1 MTFEELKLVPELL
14 QALASCGYTEPT
26 PIQAQAIPLL
36 LAGRDLIGSAQTG
49 TGKTAAFVLP
59 ALQRLAASG
68 TRATA
73 SRHGVASPRILVLA
87 PTRELAQ
94 QVAGQAVRYGRS
106 LRVNTVCIY
115 GGAPYPVQNRELA
128 RGADIIVATPG
139 RLIDHLERGRIDLSG
154 LQMLVLDEADRMLDM
169 GFVDDVERI
178 ALLAPKTRQTLLFSA
193 TFDGA
198 IARLSARLMRDA
210 VRIEVKG
217 DVAAPLAIEQR
228 VHFADDHS
236 HKHRILDHLLAD
248 VSMTQSI
255 VFIAT
260 KRDAESLAQRLKG
273 EGHAA
278 AALHGDMNQHERT
291 RTILDMRRGRV
302 RTLVATDV
310 AARGIDVAGIS
321 HVINFDLPRQ
331 AGDYVHRIGRTG
343 RAGAA
348 GIAVSLAN
356 HAERGALRQIERF
369 TGAAI
374 AAHVIPGLEPRR
386 REDRGAPRTGFAKP
400 PFRGANAPASARPA
414 PRWEDRARATTGS
427 GRRRDWDGGNA
438 APGFRSGGFSKK
450 GNDRAR

>member
-1 MTFEELKLVPELL
+1 MKFEELNLAPELL
-14 QALASCGYTEPT
+14 AALTACGYTEPT
-26 PIQAQAIPLL
+26 PIQAQAIPHL

-68 TRATA
+68 IRAGA
-73 SRHGVASPRILVLA
+73 GRHGVASPRILVLA

-94 QVAGQAVRYGRS
+94 QVADEAVRYGKS

-115 GGAPYPVQNRELA
+115 GGAPYPVQNRDLA

-139 RLIDHLERGRIDLSG
+139 RLIDHLERGRIDLSA
-154 LQMLVLDEADRMLDM
+154 LEVLVLDEADRMLDM

-178 ALLAPKTRQTLLFSA
+178 ALLAPKARQTVLFSA

-210 VRIEVKG
+210 VRIEVQSDK
-217 DVAAPLAIEQR
+217 AAPLAIEQR

-248 VSMTQSI
+248 VAMTQSI

-291 RTILDMRRGRV
+291 RTLLEMRRGRV

-348 GIAVSLAN
+348 GIAVSIAN

-374 AAHVIPGLEPRR
+374 PTLEIPGLEPRR
-386 REDRGAPRTGFAKP
+386 REARVAPKSGFGKP
-400 PFRGANAPASARPA
+400 AFRGAHAPAHARPA
-414 PRWEDRARATTGS
+414 PRWDDRAGS
-427 GRRRDWDGGNA
+427 GSSRRREREDGASA
-438 APGFRSGGFSKK
+438 AGFRGGFAKK
-450 GNDRAR
+450 GAR

>member
-1 MTFEELKLVPELL
+1 MKFEELDLAPELIA
-14 QALASCGYTEPT
+14 ALTSCGYTEPT
-26 PIQAQAIPLL
+26 PIQAQAIPHL
-36 LAGRDLIGSAQTG
+36 LAGRDVIGSAQTG

-68 TRATA
+68 VRARA
-73 SRHGVASPRILVLA
+73 GRNGVASPSVLVLA

-94 QVAGQAVRYGRS
+94 QVAGQAVVYGRG

-115 GGAPYPVQNRELA
+115 GGAPYPPQNRDLA

-154 LQMLVLDEADRMLDM
+154 LAVLVLDEADRMLDM

-178 ALLAPKTRQTLLFSA
+178 ARLAPKTRQTVLFSA

-210 VRIEVKG
+210 VRVEVAAE
-217 DVAAPLAIEQR
+217 AAPLAIEQR

-248 VSMTQSI
+248 IAITQSI

-260 KRDAESLAQRLKG
+260 KRDAESLAQRLQG

-278 AALHGDMNQHERT
+278 AALHGDMNQRERT
-291 RTILDMRRGRV
+291 RTLSDMRRGRV

-343 RAGAA
+343 RAGAT
-348 GIAVSLAN
+348 GIAVSIAN

-369 TGAAI
+369 TGATIPALE
-374 AAHVIPGLEPRR
+374 IPGLEPRFR
-386 REDRGAPRTGFAKP
+386 APR
-400 PFRGANAPASARPA
+400 SPA
-414 PRWEDRARATTGS
+414 PRRGGNGDSRDRKGTGTRRAR
-427 GRRRDWDGGNA
+427 W
-438 APGFRSGGFSKK
+438 
-450 GNDRAR
+450 

>member
-1 MTFEELKLVPELL
+1 MKFEELNLAPELL
-14 QALASCGYTEPT
+14 AALTTCGYTEPT
-26 PIQAQAIPLL
+26 PIQAQAIPHL

-68 TRATA
+68 TRAGA
-73 SRHGVASPRILVLA
+73 GRNGVATPRILVLA

-94 QVAGQAVRYGRS
+94 QVAEQAVRYGRS
-106 LRVNTVCIY
+106 LKVNTVCIY
-115 GGAPYPVQNRELA
+115 GGAPYPIQNRELA

-139 RLIDHLERGRIDLSG
+139 RLIDHLERGRIDLSA
-154 LQMLVLDEADRMLDM
+154 LEVLVLDEADRMLDM

-178 ALLAPKTRQTLLFSA
+178 ALLAPKSRQTVLFSA

-210 VRIEVKG
+210 VRIEVQADK
-217 DVAAPLAIEQR
+217 AAPVAIEQR

-248 VSMTQSI
+248 VAMTQSI

-291 RTILDMRRGRV
+291 RTLLRHAPRPRAHARRDGCRRARHRRRRHQPRDQLRPAAAGRGLRPPDRPHGSGRCDGHRRVDRESRRTRRGAPDRALHGRRHSGARNPGIGAAPARV
-302 RTLVATDV
+302 PRCSADGV
-310 AARGIDVAGIS
+310 
-321 HVINFDLPRQ
+321 RQ
-331 AGDYVHRIGRTG
+331 AGVPWCRGAGPRA
-343 RAGAA
+343 AGAA
-348 GIAVSLAN
+348 LG
-356 HAERGALRQIERF
+356 
-369 TGAAI
+369 
-374 AAHVIPGLEPRR
+374 
-386 REDRGAPRTGFAKP
+386 
-400 PFRGANAPASARPA
+400 
-414 PRWEDRARATTGS
+414 
-427 GRRRDWDGGNA
+427 
-438 APGFRSGGFSKK
+438 
-450 GNDRAR
+450 

>member
-1 MTFEELKLVPELL
+1 MKFEELKLAPELL
-14 QALASCGYTEPT
+14 AALTTCGYTEPT
-26 PIQAQAIPLL
+26 PIQAQAIPHL

-68 TRATA
+68 VRAGA
-73 SRHGVASPRILVLA
+73 GRNGVATPRILVLA

-94 QVAGQAVRYGRS
+94 QVAEQAVRYGRS

-115 GGAPYPVQNRELA
+115 GGAPYPIQNRELA

-139 RLIDHLERGRIDLSG
+139 RLIDHLERGRIDLSA
-154 LQMLVLDEADRMLDM
+154 LDVLVLDEADRMLDM

-178 ALLAPKTRQTLLFSA
+178 AMLAPKSRQTVLFSA

-210 VRIEVKG
+210 VRIEVQADK
-217 DVAAPLAIEQR
+217 AAPVAIEQR

-248 VSMTQSI
+248 VAMTQSI

-291 RTILDMRRGRV
+291 RTLLEMRRGRV

-348 GIAVSLAN
+348 GIAVSIAN
-356 HAERGALRQIERF
+356 HAERGAVRQIERF

-374 AAHVIPGLEPRR
+374 PALEIPGLEPRR
-386 REDRGAPRTGFAKP
+386 RESRVAPRTGFAKP
-400 PFRGANAPASARPA
+400 AFRGAPAPAHARPA
-414 PRWEDRARATTGS
+414 PRWDDRGGS
-427 GRRRDWDGGNA
+427 GQGRRRDREEGA
-438 APGFRSGGFSKK
+438 SPSGFRGGFSKK
-450 GNDRAR
+450 GDRAR

>member
-1 MTFEELKLVPELL
+1 MQFEDLNLVPELL
-14 QALASCGYTEPT
+14 SALAACGYTHPT
-26 PIQAQAIPLL
+26 PIQEQAIPHLL
-36 LAGRDLIGSAQTG
+36 GGRDLIGSAQTG

-59 ALQRLAASG
+59 ALQQLAVSG
-68 TRATA
+68 VRARA
-73 SRHGVASPRILVLA
+73 GRNGVASPSMLILA

-94 QVAGQAVRYGRS
+94 QVGQEAVRYGRS

-115 GGAPYPVQNRELA
+115 GGAPYPVQNRDLA

-139 RLIDHLERGRIDLSG
+139 RLIDHIERGRIDLSA
-154 LQMLVLDEADRMLDM
+154 LKMLVLDEADRMLDM

-178 ALLAPKTRQTLLFSA
+178 AALAPKTRQTVLFSA
-193 TFDGA
+193 TFDHA
-198 IARLSARLMRDA
+198 IARLAARLLRDP
-210 VRIEVKG
+210 VRIAIKSEQ
-217 DVAAPLAIEQR
+217 AAPRAIDQR
-228 VHFADDHS
+228 VHFADDQS

-248 VSMTQSI
+248 IAITQSI

-278 AALHGDMNQHERT
+278 AALHGDMNQHART
-291 RTILDMRRGRV
+291 RTLSDMRRGRV

-321 HVINFDLPRQ
+321 HVINFDLPHQ

-348 GIAVSLAN
+348 GIAVSIAN
-356 HAERGALRQIERF
+356 HSERGSLRQIERF

-374 AAHVIPGLEPRR
+374 PALEIPGLEPRR
-386 REDRGAPRTGFAKP
+386 REQ
-400 PFRGANAPASARPA
+400 RPSV
-414 PRWEDRARATTGS
+414 RKGVGQRS
-427 GRRRDWDGGNA
+427 GRPHVRRT
-438 APGFRSGGFSKK
+438 S
-450 GNDRAR
+450 